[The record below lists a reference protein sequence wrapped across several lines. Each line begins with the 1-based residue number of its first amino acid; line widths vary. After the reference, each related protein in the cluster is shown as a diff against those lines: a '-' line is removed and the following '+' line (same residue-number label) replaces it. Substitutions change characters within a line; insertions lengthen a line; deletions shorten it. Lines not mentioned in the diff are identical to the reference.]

1 MAQLQIA
8 LRQLKLTS
16 GEELVC
22 EIMDYGDYDDEENHM
37 AVRNP
42 FKLVAIEHARENVRY
57 YAFRPFMLYQ
67 GDGNHVQ
74 IVNPHHVVAECTP
87 TREMIEQYTK
97 AVDDHNSNEETQVL
111 KSLDET
117 KKAVNEYYDKIQEM
131 VKSGKGNDLPFDLA
145 TDVEVEYDSDL
156 DGNIITFPG
165 SNTKH

>member
-8 LRQLKLTS
+8 LRQLKLTN
-16 GEELVC
+16 GEEIVC
-22 EIMDYGDYDDEENHM
+22 EIMDYGDEADELQM

-42 FKLVAIEHARENVRY
+42 FKLVAIEHVRENVRY

-74 IVNPHHVVAECTP
+74 LLNPQHIVSECTP

-97 AVDDHNSNEETQVL
+97 AVDEHNSNEETQVL

-117 KKAVNEYYDKIQEM
+117 KKAVNEYYDRIQEM
-131 VKSGKGNDLPFDLA
+131 VKSGQELPFDIG
-145 TDVEVEYDSDL
+145 TEIEYDSDL

-165 SNTKH
+165 SSTKH

>member
-8 LRQLKLTS
+8 LRQLKLTN
-16 GEELVC
+16 GEEIVC
-22 EIMDYGDYDDEENHM
+22 EIMDYGDEASEHQM

-42 FKLVAIEHARENVRY
+42 FKLVAIEHVRENVRY

-74 IVNPHHVVAECTP
+74 LLNPQHIVSECTP

-117 KKAVNEYYDKIQEM
+117 KKAVNEYYDRIQEM
-131 VKSGKGNDLPFDLA
+131 VKSGQELPFDIG
-145 TDVEVEYDSDL
+145 TEIEYDSDL

-165 SNTKH
+165 SSTKH